1 MLSQKKHDLREQG
14 FRESICI
21 KARKLAEHPISSVAH
36 QIMEPKQK
44 SQTMRKTIAPKDRQG
59 PERPAF
65 TGTGYAPLWLWPL
78 RITLL
83 LAFFSSST
91 PATATGD
98 SLNYLTP
105 KDTIFLSVG
114 QFEERYFNHYLEP
127 KQTLFSLA
135 RFYGLSL
142 EELYFY
148 NPGLK
153 PATMKIG
160 MPIRIPIPRRAIHRY
175 WQQEMIPGRF
185 APVYY
190 VVRKGDTLYR
200 ISKKYFEMPMEEIMA
215 RNGLLDHTLK
225 QEQKL
230 HIGWLSL
237 DGIPDSLRAY
247 AGGELGK
254 RNAAYQKLYQFD
266 MAGERERE
274 HQGVAFWPKDLEGEA
289 DLMAM
294 HRKAEIGSIVAIY
307 NPMSRRTVYAK
318 VIGSIPDRVY
328 NDDVIVV
335 VSPYVARLLGAID
348 PRFFVKVK
356 YHR

>member
-1 MLSQKKHDLREQG
+1 
-14 FRESICI
+14 
-21 KARKLAEHPISSVAH
+21 
-36 QIMEPKQK
+36 MEPKQESK
-44 SQTMRKTIAPKDRQG
+44 NMKETIAKQERQT
-59 PERPAF
+59 P
-65 TGTGYAPLWLWPL
+65 GTPPSKGLKNAASWVF
-78 RITLL
+78 RAAVL
-83 LAFFSSST
+83 LAFFCNAPRAS
-91 PATATGD
+91 ATGD

-114 QFEERYFNHYLEP
+114 SFNEKYFNHYLEP

-135 RFYGLSL
+135 QFYGLSL
-142 EELYFY
+142 QELYFH
-148 NPGLK
+148 NPGLNPETLK
-153 PATMKIG
+153 TG
-160 MPIRIPIPRRAIHRY
+160 MAVRIPIPKRAIHRY

-200 ISKKYFEMPMEEIMA
+200 IAKNYFEMPMEEIMA

-225 QEQKL
+225 LEQKL

-254 RNAAYQKLYQFD
+254 RNAAYQKLYQYD
-266 MAGERERE
+266 IADQKERE
-274 HQGVAFWPKDLEGEA
+274 HQGVAFWPKDLELEA

-294 HRKAEIGSIVAIY
+294 HRKAEIGSVVSIY

-318 VIGSIPDRVY
+318 VIARIPDTVY
-328 NDDVIVV
+328 RDDVIVV
-335 VSPYVARLLGAID
+335 VSPLVAKLLGAID